1 MLRRQLKAEKEK
13 NEKYYREIESL
24 MKDTDIWKEIA
35 GDEKFTGKA
44 GYLQMENEDLKEE
57 IRDNL

>member
-1 MLRRQLKAEKEK
+1 
-13 NEKYYREIESL
+13 
-24 MKDTDIWKEIA
+24 MKDIDIWKEIA

-57 IRDNL
+57 IRDNQ